1 MHTWSIYVTLRDCQI
16 SNKLRAMADD
26 RPDVG
31 PLQPE
36 SAGDNLRVYL
46 KEMGSVPLL
55 TRQAEIVLAR
65 RMERGRRRVVGSLAQ
80 CEAIEED
87 AVDERRHVDARPPSG
102 SLRYCSKYQPF
113 PHR

>member
-1 MHTWSIYVTLRDCQI
+1 
-16 SNKLRAMADD
+16 MADH

-65 RMERGRRRVVGSLAQ
+65 
-80 CEAIEED
+80 
-87 AVDERRHVDARPPSG
+87 
-102 SLRYCSKYQPF
+102 
-113 PHR
+113 